1 MSEKFS
7 LKWNDF
13 HSNASKSFGAFRKED
28 YLHDVT
34 LVSDD
39 QHQVTAHKLVLS
51 ASSEYFKN
59 IFKKTKVSNPFL
71 CLDGI
76 SSTDLENILDYI
88 YNGEVEIYQ
97 ERLDRFLP
105 IAQRFQVEGLLDG
118 TKEEKK
124 EEEEIVLDFEPYSK
138 PNFDPPAKPK
148 YKKLEKVKSDANT
161 VMQLNTLI
169 DSSDFS
175 EIDQKLYENMKR
187 NSDGTFSCKVCSKT
201 AKDKTHM
208 KYHVET
214 HMKGLSYPCITCGKD
229 FRSRN
234 ALSCHTS
241 QKKCY

>member
-1 MSEKFS
+1 MPKRP
-7 LKWNDF
+7 KIW
-13 HSNASKSFGAFRKED
+13 SNG
-28 YLHDVT
+28 
-34 LVSDD
+34 
-39 QHQVTAHKLVLS
+39 
-51 ASSEYFKN
+51 
-59 IFKKTKVSNPFL
+59 
-71 CLDGI
+71 
-76 SSTDLENILDYI
+76 
-88 YNGEVEIYQ
+88 
-97 ERLDRFLP
+97 
-105 IAQRFQVEGLLDG
+105 
-118 TKEEKK
+118 
-124 EEEEIVLDFEPYSK
+124 
-138 PNFDPPAKPK
+138 KPK

-234 ALSCHTS
+234 ALTLYLMGGGIECLPLAKIAPVHQGVTFLIIFFDDNS
-241 QKKCY
+241 YLYIYY

>member
-138 PNFDPPAKPK
+138 PK

-175 EIDQKLYENMKR
+175 EIDQKLYENMER

>member
-1 MSEKFS
+1 
-7 LKWNDF
+7 
-13 HSNASKSFGAFRKED
+13 
-28 YLHDVT
+28 

-39 QHQVTAHKLVLS
+39 QHQVKAHKLVLS

-97 ERLDRFLP
+97 EHLDRFLS

-118 TKEEKK
+118 TKEGKK

-148 YKKLEKVKSDANT
+148 YKKLEKVKSDAKT
-161 VMQLNTLI
+161 VMQPNTLI

-175 EIDQKLYENMKR
+175 EIDKKLYENMER

-214 HMKGLSYPCITCGKD
+214 HMEGLSYPCINCGKD